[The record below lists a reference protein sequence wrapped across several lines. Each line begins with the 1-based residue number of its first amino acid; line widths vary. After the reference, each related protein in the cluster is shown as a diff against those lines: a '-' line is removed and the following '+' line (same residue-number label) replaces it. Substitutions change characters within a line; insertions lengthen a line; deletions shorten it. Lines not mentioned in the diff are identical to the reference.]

1 MKIAEFFLTKNPVE
15 SCQKCLYY
23 GCFSYLKM
31 ELDFFGYLRSILII
45 KEFIIRCLCSGT
57 VTEKNMKCH
66 NSNNFREILCSGHD
80 K

>member
-31 ELDFFGYLRSILII
+31 ELDFL
-45 KEFIIRCLCSGT
+45 GT
-57 VTEKNMKCH
+57 CRA
-66 NSNNFREILCSGHD
+66 F
-80 K
+80 